1 MSVFALE
8 FGPGK
13 IPWIYTVVNGQQ
25 RLMISAIIRII
36 NFVFFSC
43 PCRFSHFGFD
53 KRSRICCERPCL
65 LTDAGRGGVWEILT
79 QIRPN
84 SISMIVECSA
94 VMIS

>member
-36 NFVFFSC
+36 NFVFFRVHAVFHISGSTRG
-43 PCRFSHFGFD
+43 PGFFVN
-53 KRSRICCERPCL
+53 
-65 LTDAGRGGVWEILT
+65 GRVF
-79 QIRPN
+79 
-84 SISMIVECSA
+84 
-94 VMIS
+94 

>member
-1 MSVFALE
+1 MRTST
-8 FGPGK
+8 
-13 IPWIYTVVNGQQ
+13 WDMHVVNGQQ

-36 NFVFFSC
+36 NFVFFRVHAVFHISGSTRG
-43 PCRFSHFGFD
+43 PGFF
-53 KRSRICCERPCL
+53 CERPCL